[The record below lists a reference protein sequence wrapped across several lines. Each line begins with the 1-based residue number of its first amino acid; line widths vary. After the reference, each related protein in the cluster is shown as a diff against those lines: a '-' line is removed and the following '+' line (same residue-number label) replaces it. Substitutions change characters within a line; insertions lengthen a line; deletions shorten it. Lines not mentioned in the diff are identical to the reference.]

1 MPAPIEGVRPRRG
14 RPRKF
19 PVPSRAVTL
28 TLPENVIAA
37 LTAVDADLSLA
48 VARVMQ
54 PRLAEGPHAPAE
66 LSVFGRRAV
75 IVVHPSRRLERQI
88 GVELVPLPDGRALI
102 SFDHPM
108 TISQIELMLRD
119 AIDRGGL
126 PSDDRPTFVAIADI
140 LSSTRR
146 SERVTLRQRSIIVL
160 EASRGAVGRKPPK
173 RTLRGG
179 RKSASKGRV
188 PA

>member
-1 MPAPIEGVRPRRG
+1 MPAPIEAVRPRRG

-19 PVPSRAVTL
+19 PAPSRAVTL

-48 VARVMQ
+48 VAQVMQ
-54 PRLAEGPHAPAE
+54 PRIAERPHAPAE
-66 LSVFGRRAV
+66 RSVFGRSAV

-108 TISQIELMLRD
+108 TIPEIELMLRD
-119 AIDRGGL
+119 AIDRGEL
-126 PSDDRPTFVAIADI
+126 PSDDRRTFVAIADI

-146 SERVTLRQRSIIVL
+146 SERLTLRQRSIIVL
-160 EASRGAVGRKPPK
+160 EASRGRVGGRRSRPAAG
-173 RTLRGG
+173 GG
-179 RKSASKGRV
+179 RKSVSRGRAT
-188 PA
+188 P